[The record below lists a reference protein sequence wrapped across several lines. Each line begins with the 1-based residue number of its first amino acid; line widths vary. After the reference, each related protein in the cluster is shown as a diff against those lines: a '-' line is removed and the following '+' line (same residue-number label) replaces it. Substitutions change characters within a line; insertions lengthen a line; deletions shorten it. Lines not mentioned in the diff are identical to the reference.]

1 MIFYEPF
8 QRHNHIYAG
17 EDRPVFSD
25 FSKICSMLFCS
36 IFFICRGSV
45 VIPLENEPI
54 WVGDVF
60 ILNV

>member
-17 EDRPVFSD
+17 ENRPVFSD
-25 FSKICSMLFCS
+25 FLKSVQCCSG
-36 IFFICRGSV
+36 IYFFICRGGV

-54 WVGDVF
+54 WAGYVF
-60 ILNV
+60 FF